1 MCRTPQC
8 RTVAA
13 RSLLVAVVMVLFSAA
28 AAFAQAQTRWY
39 LPEGATGPAFE
50 EFILLANPTAT
61 PATVRLTFLKGDGSP
76 QTVDTTVAPTS
87 RRTVYVNQLPGL
99 ENNGE
104 LSVVVDSLNG
114 VPIVAERSMYWLG
127 TDRRGGHNATGIAAP
142 ATTWYLA
149 EGATGF
155 FTTYVLL
162 SNPGASAVTATLS
175 FQREDGPIVNHVQ
188 AVPANS
194 RRTVAVN
201 DVPGMGPN
209 LAFATTIT
217 ATGPILVERAMYWLG
232 FAGGHAA
239 SAIATPAT
247 TWHFAEGFT
256 AGDFQTFVLLGNP
269 NAAATSITARF
280 MRDDGVVVT
289 RNYTIPA
296 RSRLT
301 IYTNSIPELSSAA
314 FATSVESSLPIVAER
329 ATYWGGFQEGNAV
342 AGEPALRQK
351 WGFAEAMAGTVD
363 GLPYETF
370 FLFSNPSTSPIT
382 VTGTFYREDGTG
394 TILPITVG
402 AQSRVTLYGATVLG
416 MDNQR
421 FAAFFE
427 SSAPFLVERA
437 VYWGAN
443 RFGGHG
449 SAGVPWTGTIQ
460 APPGL
465 TGPTI
470 TPAGGTFAAEPS
482 VQLTTAVP
490 GTIRYTLDGSDPTA
504 GSTPYGGPFTLT
516 QTATLRARTFFAGGA
531 SSQISSA
538 TFTLQVAT
546 PGISPPSG
554 TYTGGEPVTIQVPPG
569 ATVRYTTT
577 GVTPTEASPIY
588 SGPLAFSGQQVQL
601 RARAFRSG
609 WTPSVV
615 AAADYTFTQGTL
627 AMPVPTPAAGVVAPG
642 QNINMSIPP
651 GSLVHYT
658 LDGSE
663 PTEASP
669 TYFGIPI
676 VLQEP
681 ATLRARAFAPNF
693 TPSPILIAVYQMRVA
708 TPTMTPNGGTFTA
721 STLVQM
727 NTATANATVRYS
739 LDGDDP
745 TDTSPA
751 ATSVIVPL
759 DSILKVRAFRAG
771 WEPSNVID
779 AAFAGAPGT
788 GSSPAIVQLGG
799 GVSGTAFQ
807 QSGGTVQFGISNG
820 SIVPSSVQ
828 VDVNGVRVPQHLVS
842 ATGSQVSAISAL
854 QEGRNTFAVIGAD
867 PSGLL
872 IFETATVWAG
882 SRSLQVSVRTPAPAN
897 AAIAGASVSAELVAA
912 PEVTAAAVTNGS
924 GLATLSRLPVSHKIR
939 VQVEATGYFTKVVEV
954 AANVTSVT
962 VVLDLDNN
970 DFESTDAR
978 GWVVESSSYFVWPH
992 SEARRAWVPCSTCP
1006 TRGSAQAMQAQ
1017 EPSLGNALVGPDYDA
1032 FVDNRNSMAV
1042 QRLTR
1047 SYSATTGTRSV
1058 TVRYRFGSAEFF
1070 APAPVGDTFR
1080 VTLRSSSGQQ
1090 RVDNQTSLT
1099 LMPLMTDG
1107 ITPWR
1112 TLTIPVAA
1120 AGEVITVE
1128 ATVAH
1133 AFDMAYASYFELD
1146 SLKEVRYEAS
1156 AKFYEYRTQPSIST
1170 TTNEPLNFLSVS
1182 PHNYWNGNGMTRV
1195 RGTLTLS
1202 GPADDA
1208 VSDVEL
1214 LVYEV
1219 DDLEER
1225 AIGRLPQAVRPSVL
1239 RTFGA
1244 SGQIV
1249 ISTVQLLFEINSSD
1263 TGTFGQTTE
1272 RELDL
1277 VLRVSY
1283 TSGRAPLYVTI
1294 RRVQKLVR
1302 YTGTNRYQDRDSDDC
1317 VLPAGNAW
1325 NPYPCGGDDWA
1336 RASVADVAD
1345 DPPLSGLVYGD
1356 FSNQNG
1362 MKFPPHRSAEHQ
1374 DGTGADVV
1382 FGDTRLRANDQR
1394 MGQALVALLNSASG
1408 SRIVRILITYTASLR
1423 RFVDAAPALA
1433 DGRQVRDVLVDY
1445 PEHVNHF
1452 HIQFR
1457 PVATP

>member
-1 MCRTPQC
+1 
-8 RTVAA
+8 
-13 RSLLVAVVMVLFSAA
+13 
-28 AAFAQAQTRWY
+28 
-39 LPEGATGPAFE
+39 
-50 EFILLANPTAT
+50 
-61 PATVRLTFLKGDGSP
+61 
-76 QTVDTTVAPTS
+76 
-87 RRTVYVNQLPGL
+87 
-99 ENNGE
+99 
-104 LSVVVDSLNG
+104 
-114 VPIVAERSMYWLG
+114 
-127 TDRRGGHNATGIAAP
+127 
-142 ATTWYLA
+142 
-149 EGATGF
+149 
-155 FTTYVLL
+155 
-162 SNPGASAVTATLS
+162 
-175 FQREDGPIVNHVQ
+175 
-188 AVPANS
+188 
-194 RRTVAVN
+194 
-201 DVPGMGPN
+201 
-209 LAFATTIT
+209 
-217 ATGPILVERAMYWLG
+217 
-232 FAGGHAA
+232 
-239 SAIATPAT
+239 
-247 TWHFAEGFT
+247 
-256 AGDFQTFVLLGNP
+256 
-269 NAAATSITARF
+269 
-280 MRDDGVVVT
+280 
-289 RNYTIPA
+289 
-296 RSRLT
+296 
-301 IYTNSIPELSSAA
+301 
-314 FATSVESSLPIVAER
+314 
-329 ATYWGGFQEGNAV
+329 
-342 AGEPALRQK
+342 
-351 WGFAEAMAGTVD
+351 
-363 GLPYETF
+363 LPYETF

-394 TILPITVG
+394 TLLPIAVG

-482 VQLTTAVP
+482 VQLATAVP

-504 GSTPYGGPFTLT
+504 GSTPYGGPFTLA

-554 TYTGGEPVTIQVPPG
+554 TYTGGEPVTIEVPPG
-569 ATVRYTTT
+569 ATVRYTTN
-577 GVTPTEASPIY
+577 GLTPTEASLLY
-588 SGPLAFSGQQVQL
+588 TGPLAYSGQPIQL

-627 AMPVPTPAAGVVAPG
+627 AMPVPTPAAGVYAPG

-708 TPTMTPNGGTFTA
+708 TPTMTPNGGTFAA

-727 NTATANATVRYS
+727 NSATANATVRYS

-759 DSILKVRAFRAG
+759 DSILKVRAFRTG
-771 WEPSNVID
+771 WEPSDVID

-828 VDVNGVRVPQHLVS
+828 VDVNGVRVPQHLVA
-842 ATGSQVSAISAL
+842 ATGSQVSAVSAL
-854 QEGRNTFAVIGAD
+854 QEGRNIFAVIGAD

-872 IFETATVWAG
+872 IYETATVWAG

-897 AAIAGASVSAELVAA
+897 AAIAGASISAELVAA

-924 GLATLSRLPVSHKIR
+924 GLATLGRLPVSHTIR

-978 GWVVESSSYFVWPH
+978 GWVVESTTSWVLPH
-992 SEARRAWVPCSTCP
+992 SEARRPWSPCPTCP
-1006 TRGSAQAMQAQ
+1006 TRNNAQAMQVQ
-1017 EPSLGNALVGPDYDA
+1017 NPPLENALVGPDYDVA
-1032 FVDNRNSMAV
+1032 INTRNSMAV
-1042 QRLTR
+1042 QRVTR
-1047 SYSATTGTRSV
+1047 TYFATTGTRAV
-1058 TVRYRFGSAEFF
+1058 TVRYRFASDEFF
-1070 APAPVGDTFR
+1070 APVPVGDVFR

-1090 RVDNQTSLT
+1090 RVDNQTALT
-1099 LMPLMTDG
+1099 LRPVMTDG
-1107 ITPWR
+1107 ITAWR
-1112 TLTIPVAA
+1112 TLTIPIAA
-1120 AGEVITVE
+1120 AGEIVTVE

-1133 AFDMAYASYFELD
+1133 AFDIAHESYLELD
-1146 SLKEVRYEAS
+1146 SIKEAKYEAS
-1156 AKFYEYRTQPSIST
+1156 ARFYEYRDRPPIST
-1170 TTNEPLNFLSVS
+1170 TTNDPLNFLSVS
-1182 PHNYWNGNGMTRV
+1182 PHTYWNQNGMTRV
-1195 RGTLTLS
+1195 RGTLTLT

-1239 RTFGA
+1239 RTFGP
-1244 SGQIV
+1244 SGQIAV
-1249 ISTVQLLFEINSSD
+1249 STVQLLFEINSAD
-1263 TGTFGQTTE
+1263 TGFFGQTTE

-1283 TSGRAPLYVTI
+1283 VSGRAPLLVTI

-1302 YTGTNRYQDRDSDDC
+1302 YTGTNRYHDRDSGDC
-1317 VLPAGNAW
+1317 VLPADNDW
-1325 NPYPCGGDDWA
+1325 RPYPCGGDDWA
-1336 RASVADVAD
+1336 RPSVVDVSD
-1345 DPPLSGLVYGD
+1345 DPPLSGLLYGD

-1374 DGTGADVV
+1374 DGTGVDVL
-1382 FGDTRLRANDQR
+1382 FGDVRLRGNDQR
-1394 MGQALVALLNSASG
+1394 MGEALVAILNSASG
-1408 SRIVRILITYTASLR
+1408 PRVVRVLITFTQSLR
-1423 RFVDAAPALA
+1423 RFVTAAPPLS
-1433 DGRQVRDVLVDY
+1433 DGRRVQDVLIDY
-1445 PEHVNHF
+1445 PGHANHF

-1457 PVATP
+1457 PTAQ